1 MKIVWLVVVSL
12 AAVVVDS
19 TAALLILCG
28 LALVVAVSLGWS
40 RGTWLVVGGILLTV
54 AWGTVFS
61 QALFY
66 PVEPRTPIVTLVPSF
81 SILEYVFPGLI
92 FYREGAAYGLLQSS
106 RIVAMTL
113 AGMTVCLS
121 TSPERLLAA
130 LAWLRVP
137 SAVSF
142 MAVAALRF
150 LPTVADQWA
159 TVRRSCQLRGYQ
171 PRLWQVGRGVW
182 ASWKTELALLV
193 PVVAAALRRASTLA
207 TSLTARGYDAGQPRT
222 IFPACG

>member
-1 MKIVWLVVVSL
+1 M
-12 AAVVVDS
+12 
-19 TAALLILCG
+19 
-28 LALVVAVSLGWS
+28 
-40 RGTWLVVGGILLTV
+40 
-54 AWGTVFS
+54 
-61 QALFY
+61 
-66 PVEPRTPIVTLVPSF
+66 TLVPSF

-142 MAVAALRF
+142 MAVAAL
-150 LPTVADQWA
+150 DSC
-159 TVRRSCQLRGYQ
+159 RR
-171 PRLWQVGRGVW
+171 
-182 ASWKTELALLV
+182 
-193 PVVAAALRRASTLA
+193 
-207 TSLTARGYDAGQPRT
+207 
-222 IFPACG
+222 